1 VNPKWTI
8 KGQMYMFNTWTDA
21 EDDADTDEV
30 DEGDATATQL
40 AFGIDRIF
48 TENVLAYVQFATMS
62 NGDVTSVALG
72 GGQSGF
78 GQEVFGT
85 YDDNGESAESFRHL
99 GRYGDHLVS

>member
-1 VNPKWTI
+1 
-8 KGQMYMFNTWTDA
+8 MYMFNTWTDA

-48 TENVLAYVQFATMS
+48 TENVLAYIQFATMS
-62 NGDVTSVALG
+62 NGDMTNVALG

-78 GQEVFGT
+78 GKEVFAT
-85 YDDNGESAESFRHL
+85 YDDNGESPESFRHL
-99 GRYGDHLVS
+99 DRYGHHLVS